1 MSKHKAFVIDGN
13 RFERTGFL
21 DRMKKAMGPHETF
34 VFGDDDS
41 YDFVTQ
47 LITELNVFD
56 DRHRLFILNDLPY
69 YKRKDE
75 KRSETRASVIAGFV
89 KTIPS
94 IPFGNTVV
102 FNNIEIGV
110 KKFLEVVKEHGEV
123 QEFAQK
129 FKMEEAQT
137 KVLGYFT
144 KRGKTMHREDAELF
158 VNLLSE
164 NNKVDID
171 MLRLALLKIENYVG
185 SRTKVLREDIF
196 LTLEHSE
203 KFIVWNLYN
212 LLDKKDY
219 HSSMKLVE
227 NYLRSLSNDISG
239 VIEIIYSMMWRY
251 AALVCI
257 KSGQGIKLSSS
268 KIIVIVSSMLK
279 LKREGKFYDI
289 TMFPDAKKD
298 KEGKIIPGEE
308 VHSYSEDN
316 IKKFID
322 GWDNKSV
329 LEEYTLAH
337 LYLIYYALIQAWS
350 KIRFGSSESE
360 RMSIVQ
366 IIILL
371 ICGKIKNRSSLITL
385 ENVEIQAFKNFT
397 LGKKYG

>member
-13 RFERTGFL
+13 RFERAGFL

-75 KRSETRASVIAGFV
+75 KRSETRASVIAGFI

-102 FNNIEIGV
+102 FNNIGIGA
-110 KKFLEVVKEHGEV
+110 KKFLDTVKEHGEV

-129 FKMEEAQT
+129 FKLEDAKA
-137 KVLGYFT
+137 KVLGYFL
-144 KRGKTMHREDAELF
+144 KRGKSMHPEDATLF

-171 MLRLALLKIENYVG
+171 RLRLDLLKIENYVG
-185 SRTKVLREDIF
+185 SRVKVSREDIF
-196 LTLEHSE
+196 LTFENSE
-203 KFIVWNLYN
+203 KFVIWNLYT

-219 HSSMKLVE
+219 HEAMKLVE
-227 NYLRSLSNDISG
+227 NRLRSSSNEMS
-239 VIEIIYSMMWRY
+239 VIIELIYSMMWRY
-251 AALVCI
+251 THMVCI
-257 KSGQGIKLSSS
+257 KSGQESKLSSN
-268 KIIVIVSSMLK
+268 KIISMVSSMLK

-308 VHSYSEDN
+308 THIYTEDTVEKMIN
-316 IKKFID
+316 

-329 LEEYTLAH
+329 LGEYTLSH

-350 KIRFGSSESE
+350 KIRFGCSESE
-360 RMSIVQ
+360 RMSMVK

-371 ICGKIKNRSSLITL
+371 ICGKIKNKSSLDVF
-385 ENVEIQAFKNFT
+385 ENDQIQAFKNLT
-397 LGKKYG
+397 LGKIYG